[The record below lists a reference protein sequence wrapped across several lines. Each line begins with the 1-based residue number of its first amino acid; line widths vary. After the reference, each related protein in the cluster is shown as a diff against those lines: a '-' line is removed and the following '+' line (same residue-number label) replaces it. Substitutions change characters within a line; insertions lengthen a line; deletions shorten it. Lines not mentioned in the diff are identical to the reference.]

1 MLKKWQ
7 RVEISKTLTALS
19 QVVEDPLEYV
29 YTTTNDRSKIV
40 SFDKYNTS
48 IVLTDDEVI
57 HNLRVYTTK
66 LMNKLSDLQ
75 NKVTYTE
82 SLLKSTE
89 IKLYYK

>member
-7 RVEISKTLTALS
+7 RVEISKTLTVLS
-19 QVVEDPLEYV
+19 QVVEDPLESV

-66 LMNKLSDLQ
+66 LMNKLS
-75 NKVTYTE
+75 NK
-82 SLLKSTE
+82 
-89 IKLYYK
+89 

>member
-7 RVEISKTLTALS
+7 RAEISKTLTTLS
-19 QVVEDPLEYV
+19 QLVEDPLESV

-57 HNLRVYTTK
+57 HNLKVYTTK
-66 LMNKLSDLQ
+66 LMNKLS
-75 NKVTYTE
+75 NK
-82 SLLKSTE
+82 
-89 IKLYYK
+89 

>member
-19 QVVEDPLEYV
+19 QVVEDPLESV

-66 LMNKLSDLQ
+66 LMNKLS
-75 NKVTYTE
+75 NN
-82 SLLKSTE
+82 
-89 IKLYYK
+89 